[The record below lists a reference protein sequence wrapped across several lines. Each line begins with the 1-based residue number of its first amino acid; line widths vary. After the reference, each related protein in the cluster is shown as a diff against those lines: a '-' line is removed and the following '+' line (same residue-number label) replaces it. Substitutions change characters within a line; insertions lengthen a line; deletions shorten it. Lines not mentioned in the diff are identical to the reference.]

1 MNTFH
6 RQLKTR
12 RRALGLRQL
21 DLGLRLGMPR
31 QQYQRLEAQG
41 NPRLD
46 TLELVAKG
54 LNSEV
59 MLIPREKAVAVQ
71 AVLEGK
77 IGTGGESDTPFYSND
92 EPALSDNPWAGLLGD
107 EE

>member
-12 RRALGLRQL
+12 RKALGLRKL

-41 NPRLD
+41 ILGWTLWNWLPR
-46 TLELVAKG
+46 V
-54 LNSEV
+54 
-59 MLIPREKAVAVQ
+59 
-71 AVLEGK
+71 
-77 IGTGGESDTPFYSND
+77 
-92 EPALSDNPWAGLLGD
+92 
-107 EE
+107 

>member
-1 MNTFH
+1 MSTFH
-6 RQLKTR
+6 QQLKTR
-12 RRALGLRQL
+12 RKALRLRQL

-31 QQYQRLEAQG
+31 QQYQHLEAQG

-46 TLELVAKG
+46 TLELLAKG

-77 IGTGGESDTPFYSND
+77 IGTGSESHAPFYGID
-92 EPALSDNPWAGLLGD
+92 EPSLSDNPWAGLLGD

>member
-1 MNTFH
+1 MNTLH
-6 RQLKTR
+6 RQLTTR
-12 RRALGLRQL
+12 RKALGLRQL

-54 LNSEV
+54 LNSDV
-59 MLIPREKAVAVQ
+59 MLIPREKVVAVQ

-77 IGTGGESDTPFYSND
+77 IGPGTESNAPSYSDD
-92 EPALSDNPWAGLLGD
+92 EPSLSDNPWVGLLGD
-107 EE
+107 DH